1 MYTLQDYVVAIKR
14 HYGRSKYRKLV
25 SLYGIP
31 YREIDTNS
39 LPKRSASL
47 AFKLNTRDQTFNR
60 TSINIE
66 VDSPTVVRV
75 QVIKRS
81 IWFIELIQ
89 RWYYFHYLHMDCDTY
104 RELQAKQLY
113 SVIYFNPTVEFVVAQ
128 LPKDYCINLKLL
140 YAWLFHRI
148 SGAHKRHRLLHKAT
162 SRYIL
167 LRRWSGW
174 QLYTTYRHYTEW
186 YTWKRI
192 FMRLIVQYIPGLY
205 ITSFTVLLWL
215 IVRYYGKH
223 SWLMVCLRGG
233 FYGGELSFFDT
244 EYILD
249 TGFRK
254 IKFMQIKKEYWPGE
268 DSIISWYEGDNFCS
282 GVKLTY
288 WGLWRLLRELKRD

>member
-89 RWYYFHYLHMDCDTY
+89 RWYYF
-104 RELQAKQLY
+104 
-113 SVIYFNPTVEFVVAQ
+113 
-128 LPKDYCINLKLL
+128 LL
-140 YAWLFHRI
+140 CGPLIRHLFI
-148 SGAHKRHRLLHKAT
+148 TEGLEICVGIKR
-162 SRYIL
+162 
-167 LRRWSGW
+167 
-174 QLYTTYRHYTEW
+174 Q
-186 YTWKRI
+186 
-192 FMRLIVQYIPGLY
+192 
-205 ITSFTVLLWL
+205 
-215 IVRYYGKH
+215 
-223 SWLMVCLRGG
+223 
-233 FYGGELSFFDT
+233 
-244 EYILD
+244 
-249 TGFRK
+249 
-254 IKFMQIKKEYWPGE
+254 
-268 DSIISWYEGDNFCS
+268 
-282 GVKLTY
+282 
-288 WGLWRLLRELKRD
+288 